1 MAGSVLDVFNSNAF
15 GMVSLTEGIDKLPY
29 VPGRI
34 GGMGLFRTEGIFN
47 TTVKI
52 EERRGKLTL
61 VPIGARG
68 VMPEYDT
75 ARTRTAKLFEVP
87 HLPKNDAIMA
97 DDVANIRQFN
107 SPGKMEAVS
116 TLVADKLEQ
125 LKADQGATWEWH
137 MAKCLS
143 GQILDADGTLVSDWF
158 TKFGITKKTVTI
170 SLGDPDSPK
179 IISMEVRRHI
189 IDALGGE
196 TSTGVHAFCNG
207 SFIDQFSTHTGV
219 KEAFARWQD
228 GQFLRD
234 SQAYNSANIFDI
246 MWEEYRN
253 VRSVETGTTVTDI
266 PYIDHPDTPG
276 DPVAYAFPIGTRNVF
291 KRYNAPAPFIETVNT
306 KGRDIYVKQ
315 TRDKW
320 NTRVDLHTNSNPL
333 FITQRPACIVEVLI
347 GA

>member
-1 MAGSVLDVFNSNAF
+1 MAASVLDVFNSNAF

-34 GGMGLFRTEGIFN
+34 GGMNLFRTEGVFN

-68 VMPEYDT
+68 AMPEYDT

-107 SPGKMEAVS
+107 SAGKMEAVS

-143 GQILDADGTLVSDWF
+143 GQILDADGTVVTDWF
-158 TKFGITKKTVTI
+158 TQFGITKKVLTI
-170 SLGDPDSPK
+170 SAVDLDGPK
-179 IISMEVRRHI
+179 TVAMQARRHI

-196 TSTGVHAFCNG
+196 SFTGMHAFCNEG
-207 SFIDQFSTHTGV
+207 FMDLFAAHIGV
-219 KEAFARWQD
+219 KEAYARWQD
-228 GQFLRD
+228 GQFLREQ
-234 SQAYNSANIFDI
+234 QAYNSVDIHGI

-253 VRSVETGTTVTDI
+253 VRSVESGLTVTDI
-266 PYIDHPDTPG
+266 AYIEHPTVPG
-276 DPVAYAFPIGTRNVF
+276 DPIAYVFPIGTRNVF

-320 NTRVDLHTNSNPL
+320 NTRVDLHTNSNPM
-333 FITQRPACIVEVLI
+333 FVTQRPACIVEVRM